1 MLQFSSTSL
10 NYPFKE
16 DFSTFPI
23 FKNVSNKLFLKL
35 FPLVF
40 PQASL
45 WLQKNL
51 SKKQPP
57 HPSPDWS
64 SPQYRCCFH
73 LGVHNGG
80 KSRSAGDFNV
90 SNKQQEKNR
99 HKKQRKK
106 QTTWTKI
113 HPPPTHKK
121 NNTTPPKKNRNK
133 ITGGTPTP
141 LKRKK
146 LWNFPL
152 PRSFVVLNH
161 QPPHHWNGSCRLLL
175 WPTN

>member
-1 MLQFSSTSL
+1 MIGGWKDSQKKMLQFSSISL

-45 WLQKNL
+45 WLQNNL

-57 HPSPDWS
+57 HPSPGWS

-73 LGVHNGG
+73 LGCAKNGG

-106 QTTWTKI
+106 QTTWKKY
-113 HPPPTHKK
+113 THTHTPHTNKR
-121 NNTTPPKKNRNK
+121 NTTPPKKNGNK
-133 ITGGTPTP
+133 
-141 LKRKK
+141 
-146 LWNFPL
+146 
-152 PRSFVVLNH
+152 
-161 QPPHHWNGSCRLLL
+161 
-175 WPTN
+175 